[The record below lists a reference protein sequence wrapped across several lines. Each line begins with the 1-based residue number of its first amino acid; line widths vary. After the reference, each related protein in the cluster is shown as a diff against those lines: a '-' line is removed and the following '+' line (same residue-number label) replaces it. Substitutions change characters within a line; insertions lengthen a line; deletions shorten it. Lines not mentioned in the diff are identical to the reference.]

1 MTSLY
6 LTLTCLQDKMKFVIF
21 IVDIAVWR
29 YNALTLRLYLWLL
42 VVVQFNLIPFNS
54 EWFNTMCKGEYW
66 AYFNRLLYVPSTLPS
81 TNKVELEEA
90 VRRASLLECYLSSRV
105 GKVS

>member
-54 EWFNTMCKGEYW
+54 EWFNTMCEGEYW
-66 AYFNRLLYVPSTLPS
+66 AYFSIDFYMSLPLFLLLTKWSWKKPSD
-81 TNKVELEEA
+81 VHH
-90 VRRASLLECYLSSRV
+90 C
-105 GKVS
+105 